1 MQDGLLGGDFSYQR
15 REIHIQISY
24 RTPKLIN
31 IVKTKNLWR
40 QRSRWKIVVH
50 EAFFEK
56 MPPTRGMRAYEK
68 TCVGLL
74 PPLLR

>member
-40 QRSRWKIVVH
+40 QRSRKKIVVH
-50 EAFFEK
+50 
-56 MPPTRGMRAYEK
+56 RGF
-68 TCVGLL
+68 L
-74 PPLLR
+74 